1 MGPYVLRLI
10 GAAGF
15 SASMLWAMASN
26 GQTTSITSSGL
37 NTVVTQGGV
46 TAGKQA
52 FDITGGTRPGN
63 GANLFHS
70 FGEFS
75 VGSSA
80 AANFINETA
89 LSTSNI
95 LSRVTG
101 GTPSNIFGEINTTSF
116 PGANLYLINPSGVI
130 FGQTATLNVSGS
142 VIASTADSIRFADG
156 RRFNAVPGPQDAL
169 LSSAPIA
176 AFGFLGP
183 NPKPIVIQGAT
194 LQTEQFRGDHA
205 KALSLVGGDIVIEGA
220 TIKASG
226 GIDLVSVAAQGEV
239 STEAGAGGLVPDMGR
254 ITLEDAILDTTRA
267 TEPFFPPRQAGSIDI
282 RGGDL
287 VMERSTANAVGEVI
301 PGLGANSGNVTA
313 TITDTIHLTDS
324 HIASGNQPAVVHLEA
339 GHRIHLDNSTVESNS
354 QKGDVI
360 PGGAVSLHAPSIVL
374 EGSQLNARGNRTP
387 GEPIG
392 LCCDTPGGSV
402 SVQGDHIRLLDTSS
416 VSVNG
421 LGAGTAT
428 INATETVRLDHSQV
442 SADTTANAR
451 PGSIL
456 ISAGEAVRL
465 NHADVSADSVAINFA
480 AGTIVIEGGRVLAG
494 EDSSISAKSSSPLGS
509 EVHLSAKGTV
519 RLDGSTIDVAPQGQL
534 GGPAR
539 QAGTISLHA
548 GDSVQLRN
556 GTVLA
561 ADNAGTG
568 NAGEIILQAGGTVV
582 INASQITVEGR
593 DGQAGEINMS
603 AGEEARVIN
612 GSWLSVNNNGVG
624 DAGLLTMEAG
634 TTFLGQDSVFLAQT
648 GEGHGGTIVIT
659 APVRVR
665 LTNSGIATG
674 VGGSPTSVGGTI
686 KISSQAGSLE
696 NSQVSSN
703 AVHGTGGRIIIRA
716 NNLRVDEPS
725 TVEAVSLTGG
735 TKGTF
740 TVEPF
745 SP

>member
-15 SASMLWAMASN
+15 SASMLWAISSN

-37 NTVVTQGGV
+37 NTVVTQGGIN
-46 TAGKQA
+46 AGKEA
-52 FDITGGTRPGN
+52 FNITGGARPGN

-75 VGSSA
+75 VGTSA

-89 LSTSNI
+89 LATSNI

-101 GTPSNIFGEINTTSF
+101 GNPSNIFGEINTTSF
-116 PGANLYLINPSGVI
+116 PGANFYLINPSGVV
-130 FGQTATLNVSGS
+130 FGTTATLNVSGS

-156 RRFNAVPGPQDAL
+156 RRFNAGPGPQDAL
-169 LSSAPIA
+169 LTSAPIA

-183 NPKPIVIQGAT
+183 NPKPIVIRGGT

-205 KALSLVGGDIVIEGA
+205 KAVSLVGGDIVIEGA

-226 GIDLVSVAAQGEV
+226 GIDLVSVAAPGEV
-239 STEAGAGGLVPDMGR
+239 STGAGGLLPDMGR
-254 ITLEDAILDTTRA
+254 ITLKDAVLDTTRT
-267 TEPFFPPRQAGSIDI
+267 TEPLFPPRQAGSIQI
-282 RGGDL
+282 RGGEL

-301 PGLGANSGNVTA
+301 PGLGANSGNVTM
-313 TITDTIHLTDS
+313 TVKNTIHLTDS
-324 HIASGNQPAVVHLEA
+324 HIASGNQPAIVHLEA
-339 GHRIHLDNSTVESNS
+339 GQRIQLDNSTVESNS
-354 QKGDVI
+354 QKGDVV
-360 PGGAVSLHAPSIVL
+360 PGGSVSLHAPSIDL
-374 EGSQLNARGNRTP
+374 MSSQLNARGNRTP
-387 GEPIG
+387 SEPIG
-392 LCCDTPGGSV
+392 RCCDTPGGSV
-402 SVQGDHIRLLDTSS
+402 SVQGDHIRLDTSS
-416 VSVNG
+416 VSVNS
-421 LGAGTAT
+421 LGEGTAT
-428 INATETVRLDHSQV
+428 INATETVRLDHSTV

-451 PGSIL
+451 PSSIL

-465 NHADVSADSVAINFA
+465 HHADVSANSVATNFA
-480 AGTIVIEGGRVLAG
+480 AGTIVIEGGRVLAS
-494 EDSSISAKSSSPLGS
+494 EDSSISAKSSSPLGG

-519 RLDGSTIDVAPQGQL
+519 RFDGSTIDVAPQGQL
-534 GGPAR
+534 GVPGR
-539 QAGTISLHA
+539 QAGTISLQA
-548 GDSVQLRN
+548 GDSVQLRT

-568 NAGEIILQAGGTVV
+568 NAGEIMLQAGDTLV
-582 INASQITVEGR
+582 INASQITVEAR
-593 DGQAGEINMS
+593 DGQAGKIIMS
-603 AGEEARVIN
+603 AGKEARVVN
-612 GSWLSVNNNGVG
+612 GSRLSVNNNGVG

-674 VGGSPTSVGGTI
+674 VGGTTTSVGGTI
-686 KISSQAGSLE
+686 KISSQAVSLE
-696 NSQVSSN
+696 NSQVSSD
-703 AVHGTGGRIIIRA
+703 AVHGAGGTIIIRA
-716 NNLRVDEPS
+716 NDLRVDDSS

-735 TKGTF
+735 TNGTF
-740 TVEPF
+740 TIEPY